1 MLGLPPEAGYTAM
14 EFHPAFQLRICSN
27 APSSA
32 TANDCWRRRVLSPA
46 RSFWMPR
53 KNPAATTAPTRI
65 SRKIV
70 AGSAMP
76 RRLGSTPFMNIS
88 LARILIGLLPHGAA
102 QVVAQGHP
110 GGHAVRRSGGGAR
123 IMEHRLR
130 RLADHPDH
138 ALRNPGRGRRHGAG
152 AVVVGERQPAASAQ
166 RPDDRLDAARVAH
179 GEVP

>member
-1 MLGLPPEAGYTAM
+1 MLGLPPEAGYTVM

-32 TANDCWRRRVLSPA
+32 TANDCWRRRVLWPA
-46 RSFWMPR
+46 RPFWMTS
-53 KNPAATTAPTRI
+53 KKPAGTPAPTRI

-102 QVVAQGHP
+102 QVVGQGHP
-110 GGHAVRRSGGGAR
+110 GGHAVRRSGGGAGVL
-123 IMEHRLR
+123 EHPLRLPR
-130 RLADHPDH
+130 D
-138 ALRNPGRGRRHGAG
+138 
-152 AVVVGERQPAASAQ
+152 
-166 RPDDRLDAARVAH
+166 
-179 GEVP
+179 